1 MVGLVEWEGLEQD
14 QRTNRNRSITPWDR
28 TIVQATTA
36 LMTENMKVLMAE
48 EAAIVLQ
55 TVGTIPTAVALVTEA
70 AQEVSLLLLAIVIVL
85 LTAETITIV
94 VVVTGAALEVLNV
107 TTGPL
112 ENKIFITP
120 RFVQI
125 PVTTVRM
132 TTYLPT
138 QRVAPSLLETN
149 KEMMDYPSF
158 VVMIL
163 TVVAV

>member
-1 MVGLVEWEGLEQD
+1 MVGLVEWEGLEQV
-14 QRTNRNRSITPWDR
+14 QRTNRNRNITPWDR

-36 LMTENMKVLMAE
+36 LMTETMKVLMAE

-85 LTAETITIV
+85 LTAETIV
-94 VVVTGAALEVLNV
+94 FVVTGAALEVLNV

>member
-1 MVGLVEWEGLEQD
+1 MILRVGTKAALQNYP
-14 QRTNRNRSITPWDR
+14 TATPQNAVD
-28 TIVQATTA
+28 VHQF
-36 LMTENMKVLMAE
+36 LL
-48 EAAIVLQ
+48 LQ

>member
-1 MVGLVEWEGLEQD
+1 MLLLISSVKLIAEIALLSLLGQWILGLLAGQKREQNLFY
-14 QRTNRNRSITPWDR
+14 Q
-28 TIVQATTA
+28 
-36 LMTENMKVLMAE
+36 
-48 EAAIVLQ
+48 VLQ
-55 TVGTIPTAVALVTEA
+55 
-70 AQEVSLLLLAIVIVL
+70 VL
-85 LTAETITIV
+85 TRPFVRATR
-94 VVVTGAALEVLNV
+94 
-107 TTGPL
+107 
-112 ENKIFITP
+112 FITP